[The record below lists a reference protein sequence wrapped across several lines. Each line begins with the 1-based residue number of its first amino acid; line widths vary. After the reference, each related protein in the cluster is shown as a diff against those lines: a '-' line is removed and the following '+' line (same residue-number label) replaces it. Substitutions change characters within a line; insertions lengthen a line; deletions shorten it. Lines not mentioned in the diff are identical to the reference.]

1 MEHLTKVALTEIA
14 TQFLA
19 SLPPEEKQQG
29 QQEVN
34 KFVRWCGRERLMNDI
49 TVHEVAEYAESL
61 GTSSDP
67 LKRLESVR
75 AFLLYA
81 KKEGFTRANLSINL
95 KVKRSSAK
103 AQDPLKRPSQ
113 EKSVPLTAEGRARLL
128 QELDSLKQQRMS
140 IVEELRKAAA
150 DKDFRENAPLEAA
163 RQYQGQTEARIRELE
178 EALRSGT
185 IQPDAG
191 PAGEKVGVGKVVALL
206 DLISGERLQ
215 YTLVSPREANP
226 MEGRISVESP
236 VGKALLAKRSGEEV
250 EVSAPAGTLRYR
262 IEEVKG

>member
-1 MEHLTKVALTEIA
+1 
-14 TQFLA
+14 
-19 SLPPEEKQQG
+19 
-29 QQEVN
+29 
-34 KFVRWCGRERLMNDI
+34 
-49 TVHEVAEYAESL
+49 
-61 GTSSDP
+61 GTSSDS

-81 KKEGFTRANLSINL
+81 KKEGFTRTNLSINL

-103 AQDPLKRPSQ
+103 AQGPLKRPAQ

-128 QELDSLKQQRMS
+128 QELESLKQQRVS
-140 IVEELRKAAA
+140 IVEELRRAAA

-191 PAGEKVGVGKVVALL
+191 PEGEKVGVGKVVALL
-206 DLISGERLQ
+206 DLISGERLH

-236 VGKALLAKRSGEEV
+236 VGKALLAKRRGEEV

-262 IEEVKG
+262 IEEIEG